1 MCDTRTFTLRI
12 AIGRST
18 LVSKIVEV
26 PNDGV
31 LESGTFIE
39 DASDET
45 MALLFLWECTWNG
58 CHSGVPSDGSSAAT
72 GTSG

>member
-1 MCDTRTFTLRI
+1 MTREHFPLRI
-12 AIGRST
+12 ATGRST

-45 MALLFLWECTWNG
+45 MVLSFLWECTWNG
-58 CHSGVPSDGSSAAT
+58 CYSGVASDGLSTAT